1 MYQALLTRRYL
12 TSKVMPLLASF
23 AVLLCV
29 ATELIVWSVM
39 GGFLTMLLSS
49 GRMFIGDVSISWPN
63 TGFAHYGD
71 LVQRLEADPRI
82 AAAAPTIETYG
93 MMKIPPIDQ
102 VETVM
107 IKGIEPESFDRVA
120 GYYNTLYWKPVPPPK
135 GNKPVEDFRADPKNT
150 PGMEASAQ
158 AGRRL
163 AVVDPELGREV
174 PAVVPGIEVSGYN
187 ERMPGGWIDPRF
199 FLPFNKVTIGVF
211 PLDRKGGWV
220 EPVAAQLPVA
230 NEFRTMFYD
239 ADANVVLIGLDKLQ
253 SMLHM
258 DEAKTASAPY
268 ADIREDGTTHLVTP
282 EPKGTQPARVTAVLV
297 RGKNTDSPRGLA
309 ELKRRCAE
317 VYAEFAAAHPGEVP
331 SADSIMIRT
340 WEDRNSTLVGAVK
353 KEIGLVMFIFGVI
366 ALTSVFLVL
375 AIFWSM
381 VSEKTRDIGVLR
393 ALGASR
399 AGVAWLWVRYGL
411 AIGLVGSILGLGA
424 ALLIVTNINPIHDWL
439 GRTTASLF
447 GEAFYIWDP
456 RVYVFTEIPHDVDPL
471 KAAIIFVSG
480 VLASTVGALIPAAR
494 AARMRPVQALRFE

>member
-12 TSKVMPLLASF
+12 TSKVMPLLASL

-39 GGFLTMLLSS
+39 GGFLTMLLDS

-71 LVQRLEADPRI
+71 LVQRLEAEPKV

-93 MMKIPPIDQ
+93 MMKLPPIDQ

-107 IKGIEPESFDRVA
+107 IKGIEPASFDRVA
-120 GYYNTLYWKPVPPPK
+120 GYYETLHWKPVAAPK
-135 GNKPVEDFRADPKNT
+135 GGSDDPRTDPSLAADFKNT
-150 PGMEASAQ
+150 EEM
-158 AGRRL
+158 GRKM
-163 AVVDPELGREV
+163 AAVDPELGREV
-174 PAVVPGIEVSGYN
+174 AALVPGIEVSGYN
-187 ERMPGGWIDPRF
+187 KRMPGGWIDPRF
-199 FLPFNKVTIGVF
+199 LLPGNKVMIGVF

-220 EPVAAQLPVA
+220 APVAAQMPVA

-239 ADANVVLIGLDKLQ
+239 ADANVVLMRLDKLQ
-253 SMLHM
+253 AMMHM
-258 DEAKTASAPY
+258 DEAKTAGAPY
-268 ADIREDGTTHLVTP
+268 VDVGEDGQPRIVTP
-282 EPKGTQPARVTAVLV
+282 QATGTDPARVTAVLV
-297 RGKNTDSPRGLA
+297 RGKETDSARGLA
-309 ELKRRCAE
+309 ELKERCAA
-317 VYAEFAAAHPGEVP
+317 VYAQFAAAHPGEVP
-331 SADSIMIRT
+331 EPERINIST